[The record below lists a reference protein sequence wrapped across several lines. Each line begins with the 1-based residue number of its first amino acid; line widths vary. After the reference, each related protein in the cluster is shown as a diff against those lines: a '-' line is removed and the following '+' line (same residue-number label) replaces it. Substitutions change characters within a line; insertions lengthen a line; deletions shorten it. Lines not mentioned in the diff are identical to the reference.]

1 MRALLHAAPA
11 LSFVLLGAHFL
22 RDRSWILT
30 AACAVLALL
39 VAWPRS
45 WIPRLL
51 QAALVLG
58 TVEWAWT
65 AFVLVQ
71 QRMAEGRPWGRMAV
85 ILGFVALVTAASI
98 AAVEALRRRHVP
110 PA

>member
-1 MRALLHAAPA
+1 MRALLYAAPA
-11 LSFVLLGAHFL
+11 LSFLLLGAHFL
-22 RDRSWILT
+22 RDRAWILA

-51 QAALVLG
+51 QSALVLG
-58 TVEWAWT
+58 TVEWGWT

-71 QRMAEGRPWGRMAV
+71 QRMAEGRPWGRMAIV
-85 ILGFVALVTAASI
+85 LGAVALVTAASI
-98 AAVEALRRRHVP
+98 AAMEALRRRH
-110 PA
+110 ARG